1 MFVEILMM
9 DLFSKE
15 VRVIVSIISE
25 RTCIYKNSNNGNKMT
40 GDTLSNL
47 SETFTDIN
55 NLKKLI
61 DSLMSWIWK
70 RDKCIMLFSQISNS
84 WDMTVCLFKI
94 AHKARKVSITCWICN
109 VVRNELWQNIPKQ
122 MLNLKSQNK
131 VIYLNSE
138 LCTVIHL

>member
-1 MFVEILMM
+1 MIVEILMM

-55 NLKKLI
+55 N
-61 DSLMSWIWK
+61 
-70 RDKCIMLFSQISNS
+70 
-84 WDMTVCLFKI
+84 
-94 AHKARKVSITCWICN
+94 
-109 VVRNELWQNIPKQ
+109 
-122 MLNLKSQNK
+122 
-131 VIYLNSE
+131 
-138 LCTVIHL
+138 

>member
-1 MFVEILMM
+1 MFVEILM

-55 NLKKLI
+55 NFKKLI
-61 DSLMSWIWK
+61 DSLMSWI
-70 RDKCIMLFSQISNS
+70 
-84 WDMTVCLFKI
+84 
-94 AHKARKVSITCWICN
+94 
-109 VVRNELWQNIPKQ
+109 
-122 MLNLKSQNK
+122 
-131 VIYLNSE
+131 
-138 LCTVIHL
+138 